1 MLRIL
6 LTDDEPLT
14 VDAMEYMIHK
24 RFGDYFETE
33 KAYSGKEAI
42 ESSINGR
49 PDIVVMD
56 IDMPGIDGMEAIRK
70 IKDMYQDIH
79 FLIVTAM
86 EYFDYAV
93 ESVKIEEID
102 EYILKPVRKEVF
114 LEAVDRTAKKIEAQ
128 RLDKKKALEMEEQMQ
143 MVLSILEKNFVG
155 TIVMNEDVQAY
166 VREFCE
172 LFSIT
177 DKYAY
182 IMIMEFG
189 SRSDEGVQN
198 GIGSGIRGTK
208 YYKEYCNLLKRLC
221 SCIIGDIIRN
231 RMVILIYGDFKEG
244 SYEEKQR
251 SISMALR
258 LLQQARKF
266 RNDASISIGSI
277 HPVLEVKASYNEA
290 VQAGRHYMDY
300 TEDARVYHIEDI
312 REVQKGNVKTD
323 EAERILCCIRKG
335 DGDKALAEIQDIYV
349 RIQDESGKEGLNS
362 AKNHTLYLLT
372 HVYDEYKKTE
382 FTYIKTLEKIIK
394 GNSIEEMQK
403 ICENY
408 VLEVIRQ
415 IYVDKEEKIESI
427 MERANQ
433 YMLEHL
439 NEKIS
444 LKEISKA
451 VNLSEYYF
459 SRLYKSVTGKNYSDQ
474 LICFRMEKAKKLIGE
489 KKYTV
494 CEIGELVGYPDPN
507 YLSKVF
513 KKYTG
518 MTISD
523 YKNSEHKD

>member
-14 VDAMEYMIHK
+14 VDAMEYMIRK
-24 RFGDYFETE
+24 RYGDHFIME

-42 ESSINGR
+42 ETSMNSR
-49 PDIVVMD
+49 LDIVVMD
-56 IDMPGIDGMEAIRK
+56 IDMPGIDGMEAIRN
-70 IKDMYQDIH
+70 IKGMYQDVH

-114 LEAVDRTAKKIEAQ
+114 LEAIDRTARKIEDQ
-128 RLDKKKALEMEEQMQ
+128 RLARKKVLQMEEQMQ
-143 MVLSILEKNFVG
+143 MVLPILEKNFIG
-155 TIVMNEDVQAY
+155 TIGMAEDVQSDI
-166 VREFCE
+166 REFCQ

-182 IMIMEFG
+182 IMIVEFG
-189 SRSDEGVQN
+189 SRSDEGIQN

-231 RMVILIYGDFKEG
+231 RMVILVHGDFKEG

-258 LLQQARKF
+258 LLQQAERF
-266 RNDASISIGSI
+266 GNEASVSIGSI

-290 VQAGRHYMDY
+290 MQASRHYMDY
-300 TEDARVYHIEDI
+300 TEDTRIYHIEDI
-312 REVQKGNVKTD
+312 TEVRKSSVKID
-323 EAERILCCIRKG
+323 EAEKLLCCIRKG
-335 DGDKALAEIQDIYV
+335 DSDKALAEIQDIYLKL
-349 RIQDESGKEGLNS
+349 RGELGKEGLS
-362 AKNHTLYLLT
+362 GVKNHTLYLLA

-382 FTYIKTLEKIIK
+382 SAYIKNLEKIIK
-394 GNSIEEMQK
+394 GKSIGEMQN
-403 ICENY
+403 ICESY
-408 VLEVIRQ
+408 VLDVIRQ
-415 IYVDKEEKIESI
+415 IYVDKEEKIEGI
-427 MERANQ
+427 MEQANQ

-444 LKEISKA
+444 LKEISRA

-474 LICFRMEKAKKLIGE
+474 LICFRMEKAKRLIGE

-494 CEIGELVGYPDPN
+494 WEIGELVGYPDPN

-523 YKNSEHKD
+523 YKNRDCEM